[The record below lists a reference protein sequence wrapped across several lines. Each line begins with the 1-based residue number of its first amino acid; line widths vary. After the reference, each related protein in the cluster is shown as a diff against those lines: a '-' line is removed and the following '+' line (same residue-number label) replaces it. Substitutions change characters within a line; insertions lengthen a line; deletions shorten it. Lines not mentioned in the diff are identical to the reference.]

1 MKTTAKM
8 QNTITALAAKHGM
21 NLTCKGT
28 VLRLDMPH
36 FDRLVVEVLHANL
49 VNVAHVFEPHS
60 GIRMADPGVVFF
72 TGHGPW
78 VPIEVN
84 QRIGGYRIYATL
96 SEELDDIVA
105 FLPHEQADLANFVE
119 MWAQA
124 IRDQGWLEDG
134 VPYIEPAL
142 PF

>member
-8 QNTITALAAKHGM
+8 QNMITTLAAQYGVD
-21 NLTCKGT
+21 LTYKGT

-36 FDRLVVEVLHANL
+36 YDRLVVEVLHANL
-49 VNVAHVFEPHS
+49 VNVAHVFEPHA

-72 TGHGPW
+72 TGHGTW

-105 FLPHEQADLANFVE
+105 ILPQEQADLANFVE

-124 IRDQGWLEDG
+124 MRDQGWLEDG
-134 VPYIEPAL
+134 VPYVEPTL